1 MNWDTMNLKPTTF
14 LRLFRSAILTFGWL
28 LISFLSFAHP
38 MGNFSVSHYS
48 GIRIE
53 QSSVEVRYLIDMA
66 EIPTFEEIQQN
77 VLVADPANAE
87 THKYVLKEA
96 EMLRLGLI
104 LTLNDKPLPLRAESA
119 KIIFPAGAGGL
130 PTLKMAFVYR
140 AALTRFNQTTSAV
153 PFTLHYRDN
162 NFPNRSG
169 WKEIV
174 VTAGSK
180 VMIVNASVPA
190 KDRSS
195 ELSNYPT
202 DLLNSPPLDLEA
214 IVNARWQGLGADQR
228 TAATAA
234 TLNAASPGAVS
245 PRAVASASHLDSRR
259 VASPTSNLVADQE
272 PTTPETVVTSE
283 PPLQPN
289 RQATPQ
295 NRFTQLM
302 TSNQFGL
309 WFLIGAAAIAA
320 GLGALHALE
329 PGHGKT
335 IVAAYLVGSKGTAY
349 HAFLLGLI
357 VTVSHTASVYA
368 LGAVTLYASKY
379 IVPEQ
384 LYPWLGAISGLLI
397 AALGS
402 YLFLQRYAGNEIGHS
417 HGLGGHSH
425 SHKYTGDHTHASGN
439 LDNVHDGH
447 EHSHQGFRHS
457 HCQPSGDVSYRQLL
471 ALGITGGIVPC
482 PAALVVLLSAVA
494 LNRVG
499 FGLYLIVAFSIG
511 LAAVLIAVGMLM
523 VYARSFMSR
532 FHSEGRLITRWL
544 PLASAAVIT
553 CLGLGIAIRSL
564 VTGGILQIKV

>member
-1 MNWDTMNLKPTTF
+1 
-14 LRLFRSAILTFGWL
+14 
-28 LISFLSFAHP
+28 

-66 EIPTFEEIQQN
+66 EIPTFEEIQQK
-77 VLVADPANAE
+77 VLVPDPANAE
-87 THKYVLKEA
+87 VRKYIVKEA
-96 EMLRLGLI
+96 EILRSGLS
-104 LTLNDKPLPLRAESA
+104 LTLNEKPLHLRMESA
-119 KIIFPAGAGGL
+119 RIIFPAGAGGL

-140 AALTRFNQTTSAV
+140 GAFLRSDQAPTSTAA
-153 PFTLHYRDN
+153 FTLRYRDN

-169 WKEIV
+169 WKEVV

-180 VMIVNASVPA
+180 VTIVNASVPS

-214 IVNARWQGLGADQR
+214 TVSARWQGIALDQR
-228 TAATAA
+228 LAATMAKSNA
-234 TLNAASPGAVS
+234 TPSRATSSSGPVAPAHTSSGQVAPQASNVES
-245 PRAVASASHLDSRR
+245 
-259 VASPTSNLVADQE
+259 DQE
-272 PTTPETVVTSE
+272 PTKLGTGATSE
-283 PPLQPN
+283 TSLQPN
-289 RQATPQ
+289 KQATPQ

-309 WFLIGAAAIAA
+309 WFLLGAAAIAA

-368 LGAVTLYASKY
+368 LGAITLYASKY

-402 YLFLQRYAGNEIGHS
+402 YLFLQRYAGHETGHS
-417 HGLGGHSH
+417 HAAGGHSH
-425 SHKYTGDHTHASGN
+425 SHEFARDHTHASGN
-439 LDNVHDGH
+439 DYGNDRNGD
-447 EHSHQGFRHS
+447 EHSHHGFSHS
-457 HCQPSGDVSYRQLL
+457 HGELRGDVSYRQLL
-471 ALGITGGIVPC
+471 ALGITGGIIPC

-499 FGLYLIVAFSIG
+499 FGLYLIVAFSMG

-523 VYARSFMSR
+523 VYARSFMSKL
-532 FHSEGRLITRWL
+532 HSEGPLITRWL
-544 PLASAAVIT
+544 PLASAGVIT
-553 CLGLGIAIRSL
+553 FLGLGIAIRSL
-564 VTGGILQIKV
+564 VTGGILQLKI